1 VQSVQDQ
8 TATEIAMADLLAAG
22 SLLLTVV
29 TILYSLWY
37 PEIVTASNKN
47 IDRLSANRTDDYKEC
62 RKILHWK
69 SLPLGLAS
77 VILFLVNLPV
87 AIDIILSGVQW
98 LKDGHSILYQTE
110 EAVKATFIAV
120 ITVLLFLACHTIV
133 AAAVLWHHV
142 WRLDPKRGD
151 YN

>member
-1 VQSVQDQ
+1 
-8 TATEIAMADLLAAG
+8 MADLLAAG

-37 PEIVTASNKN
+37 PEIVTASNKS

-62 RKILHWK
+62 RKILHLK
-69 SLPLGLAS
+69 SLPLSLAS
-77 VILFLVNLPV
+77 TALFFINLPV
-87 AIDIILSGVQW
+87 AIDIISSGLQW
-98 LKDGHSILYQTE
+98 IKDGHPVLYHTE
-110 EAVKATFIAV
+110 EAVKVTFIAV
-120 ITVLLFLACHTIV
+120 IAVLLFLACHTIS
-133 AAAVLWHHV
+133 AAALLWHHV